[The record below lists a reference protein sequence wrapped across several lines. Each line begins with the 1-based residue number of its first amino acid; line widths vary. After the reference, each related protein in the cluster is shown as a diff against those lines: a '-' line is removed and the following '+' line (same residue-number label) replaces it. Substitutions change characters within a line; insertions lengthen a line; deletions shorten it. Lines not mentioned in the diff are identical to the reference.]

1 MNVKM
6 VVGVLLVGIVAS
18 ISLFAAPTLA
28 YFNGTANGD
37 LVQTQQG
44 EQQRML
50 EHEGDCSMLRTQQQ
64 QRLRTQSHECT
75 CDWAQTQYKQRAEE
89 CFRNGTC
96 TQTMNMEQ
104 IRNQHREGC
113 EGN

>member
-18 ISLFAAPTLA
+18 IFFAAPTLA
-28 YFNGTANGD
+28 YFNGTATGA
-37 LVQTQQG
+37 LLQTQQR

-50 EHEGDCSMLRTQQQ
+50 EHDGDCSMLRTQQQ
-64 QRLRTQSHECT
+64 RRLRTQSHECT
-75 CDWAQTQYKQRAEE
+75 CDCTQAQYKQRAEE

-96 TQTMNMEQ
+96 TQPMNMEQ
-104 IRNQHREGC
+104 TRNQHREGS

>member
-18 ISLFAAPTLA
+18 IFLFAAPTLA

-37 LVQTQQG
+37 LVQTQQR
-44 EQQRML
+44 EQQRIL
-50 EHEGDCSMLRTQQQ
+50 AHDGDCLMRRTQQQ
-64 QRLRTQSHECT
+64 QRLRTEGHECT
-75 CDWAQTQYKQRAEE
+75 CDCTQTQCKQRAEE
-89 CFRNGTC
+89 CFRNRNC
-96 TQTMNMEQ
+96 TQPMNMEQ
-104 IRNQHREGC
+104 IRNHHREGS

>member
-6 VVGVLLVGIVAS
+6 VVGILLVGIVAS
-18 ISLFAAPTLA
+18 IFFAAPTLA

-37 LVQTQQG
+37 LVQTQRR
-44 EQQRML
+44 EQQRIL
-50 EHEGDCSMLRTQQQ
+50 AHDGDCSMLRTQQQ
-64 QRLRTQSHECT
+64 QRLRTEGHECA
-75 CDWAQTQYKQRAEE
+75 CDCTQAQYKQRAEE